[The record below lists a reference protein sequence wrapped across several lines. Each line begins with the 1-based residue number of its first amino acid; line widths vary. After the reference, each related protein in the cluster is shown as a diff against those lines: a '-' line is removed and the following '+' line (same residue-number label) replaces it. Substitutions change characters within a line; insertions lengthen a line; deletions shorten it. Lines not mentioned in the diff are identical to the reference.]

1 MRGVFAAMPSVQTSV
16 VREVKINAKPE
27 TVFSYLVDESK
38 LRRWLS
44 SGGAWK
50 PRPGEA
56 FRLQITSGD
65 WSAGKFVEVKPPSK
79 VVFTFGWEAEDF
91 SIKPGASTVE
101 ITVQPDGD
109 GTLVRLTH
117 SGIPTQESAEKHGH
131 GWEHYLERLAIAAT
145 GKDPG
150 PDSFQE

>member
-1 MRGVFAAMPSVQTSV
+1 MPSVQTSV

-27 TVFSYLVDESK
+27 TVFAYLVDEPK
-38 LRRWLS
+38 LRRWFS
-44 SGGAWK
+44 MSGAWD
-50 PRPGEA
+50 PRPGRDY
-56 FRLQITSGD
+56 RLQVTKEDVASG
-65 WSAGKFVEVKPPSK
+65 KIVEVKPPSK
-79 VVFTFGWEAEDF
+79 LVFTFGWEGEDV

-117 SGIPTQESAEKHGH
+117 NGIPTQESADSHRH
-131 GWEHYLERLAIAAT
+131 GWEHYLDRLAIAAT

-150 PDSFQE
+150 PDPFQ